1 MVDGLIDCYYKGSF
15 THILFITYSRFVH
28 NVHMKTRG
36 KELSL
41 VAAQSM
47 VALSVALSQQA
58 AAAKAGGTASVP
70 EGLGDLDLGNF
81 TNANVPATLAEMKDL
96 DNEFGQEAGPSVIE
110 ATLGNKEQFAGSAG
124 ETGVGDNAKVAVRS
138 LVAVLTVMYYYQA
151 SNITG
156 CPHVIQYFQANKD
169 AKEAEPSVSKASQ
182 NDKEQAAGY
191 LGVSVGGINANVAVR
206 HLVAV
211 H

>member
-1 MVDGLIDCYYKGSF
+1 M
-15 THILFITYSRFVH
+15 
-28 NVHMKTRG
+28 
-36 KELSL
+36 
-41 VAAQSM
+41 
-47 VALSVALSQQA
+47 VALSQQE
-58 AAAKAGGTASVP
+58 AAAKADVTASVP
-70 EGLGDLDLGNF
+70 NGLGDLGLSNF
-81 TNANVPATLAEMKDL
+81 TNVMVPVTMDEIKDIQ
-96 DNEFGQEAGPSVIE
+96 NEFVQKAGPSVIE
-110 ATLGNKEQFAGSAG
+110 AAPGNKEQAAGSAG
-124 ETGVGDNAKVAVRS
+124 ETGVGANAKVDVRS

-156 CPHVIQYFQANKD
+156 CPHAIQYFQANKE